1 MICCFYVRAAS
12 GMRPPDKRDGAGARN
27 WGTVADDME
36 YVDLQ
41 CLLINVSVI
50 NVGYLWL
57 CTDLL

>member
-41 CLLINVSVI
+41 
-50 NVGYLWL
+50 
-57 CTDLL
+57 